1 VASRG
6 RIALITV
13 GLTVGVVF
21 LFLATV
27 WFLMAVMD
35 DGGLPG
41 GVRVAVVEVNG
52 IIGVGLD
59 RGVDA
64 DTLVR
69 TLGEYRDDPSVA
81 AVVVRINSPGGVV
94 GPTQEIFSAV
104 ERVRAAGKP
113 VVASLGAVAAS
124 GGYYVAVAANR
135 IFASPGTLTG
145 SIGVIMQLANVE
157 GLLKKVGV
165 DYVVVKAGTYKDIG
179 NFARAMKPEERQV
192 LQALLDDVY
201 AQFVTAVAAR
211 RGLDR
216 NTVLGFADGRIYSGQ
231 QARALKM
238 VDELGGLEDA
248 IEAAGKLAGISGK
261 PKVTYPRRRF
271 SLRDLLSNQLGLDAA
286 AALLPALPSLRTPL
300 YVSRGRGH
308 RVAANCLT
316 FLTKL
321 DPPC

>member
-13 GLTVGVVF
+13 GLTVGVVV
-21 LFLATV
+21 LFLATI
-27 WFLMAVMD
+27 WFLMAMME

-41 GVRVAVVEVNG
+41 GARIAVLEVNG

-59 RGVDA
+59 RGADA
-64 DTLVR
+64 DSLVR
-69 TLGEYRDDPSVA
+69 TLGEYRDDSSVA
-81 AVVVRINSPGGVV
+81 AVVLRINSPGGVV

-165 DYVVVKAGTYKDIG
+165 DYVVVKAGAYKDIG
-179 NFARAMKPEERQV
+179 NFARPMKPEERQA

-201 AQFVTAVAAR
+201 GQFVTAVAAR

-231 QARALKM
+231 QARTLKM

-248 IEAAGKLAGISGK
+248 IEAAGKLAGIVGK
-261 PKVTYPRRRF
+261 PRVIYPRRRF
-271 SLRDLLSNQLGLDAA
+271 TLRELLLNRLGLDAA

-300 YVSRGRGH
+300 Y
-308 RVAANCLT
+308 LM
-316 FLTKL
+316 L
-321 DPPC
+321 